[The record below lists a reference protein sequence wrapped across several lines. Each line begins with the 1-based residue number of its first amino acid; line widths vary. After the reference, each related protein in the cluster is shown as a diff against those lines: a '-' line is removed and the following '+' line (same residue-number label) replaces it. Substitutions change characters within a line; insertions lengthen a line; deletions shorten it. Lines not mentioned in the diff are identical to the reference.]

1 MMRTTVGALGLVAL
15 LAAMVVG
22 MFATFGFFGQKAAR
36 TSTLPGLEAGA
47 TQQQA
52 EQGEQA
58 TATIGD
64 TVTAGDV
71 SWSVTDAFTETELRT
86 YTFPPRTTPGNYVSM
101 IFTVEN
107 ISDEPITLNEDSITL
122 FDQAGTEYLPEPDR
136 NSTYVEPEKNLLFDE
151 TSLVEPGATKEGRV
165 NFGVLENASGF
176 TARLGDTDP
185 TTSEEEDVNLR
196 L

>member
-1 MMRTTVGALGLVAL
+1 MRTAAGALGLVAL

-22 MFATFGFFGQKAAR
+22 MLATFGAFGEKAPIA
-36 TSTLPGLEAGA
+36 STLPGMEAET

-52 EQGEQA
+52 EQSAAAIGE
-58 TATIGD
+58 

-71 SWSVTDAFTETELRT
+71 SWTVTDAFTEPELST
-86 YTFPPRTTPGNYVSM
+86 YTFPPRTTPGNYVSL

-107 ISDEPITLNEDSITL
+107 ISEEPVTLNEDSITL
-122 FDQAGTEYLPEPDR
+122 FDQTGTEYLPEPDR

-151 TSLVEPGATKEGRV
+151 TSLIEPGTTKEGRV
-165 NFGVLENASGF
+165 NFGVLENSSGF

-185 TTSEEEDVNLR
+185 TTSEEEDVNLG